1 MLENSPAH
9 CTRTLRAWTA
19 SLLTFATASVVAPFV
34 QAMPT
39 EILVRVIAQD
49 AKFMG
54 DHTGGAA
61 IILRE
66 ADSGKILAEGKTTGA
81 TGDTDRIMNAT
92 GRSPKR
98 ARDGDGSFSGVI
110 DIDRPTLVT
119 LEAAGPLG
127 HPQSAL
133 KVSAQRWVLP
143 GHHMRNGDGWT
154 IELPGLILRITT
166 PTSQSKFGNMLMI
179 PVDVQMTLM
188 CGCAITKD
196 GPWKAEDYIV
206 QALLFDHGRQVAMGA
221 LSFAGTDNR
230 FIGGIEAPYDG
241 SFELIVEGENKLTG
255 NGGIARLPLVVPRP
269 RMPVDGQR

>member
-1 MLENSPAH
+1 MRLNSPAIYA
-9 CTRTLRAWTA
+9 RTIAMWMCCFLIIAAA
-19 SLLTFATASVVAPFV
+19 SIMAPVAQAT
-34 QAMPT
+34 PT

-66 ADSGKILAEGKTTGA
+66 ADSGRILAEGKTTGA

-98 ARDGDGSFSGVI
+98 ARDGDGSFLGVI
-110 DIDRPTLVT
+110 DIDRPTLVS
-119 LEAAGPLG
+119 LEASGPLSY
-127 HPQSAL
+127 PQSAL

-143 GHHMRNGDGWT
+143 GHHVRTGDGWT
-154 IELPGLILRITT
+154 IELPGLIVRITT
-166 PTSQSKFGNMLMI
+166 PTPQSKFGNILMI

-196 GPWKAEDYIV
+196 GPWKADAYTV
-206 QALLFDHGRQVAMGA
+206 QALLFESGRQVATGT

-241 SFELIVEGENKLTG
+241 SFDLVVEGENKLTG
-255 NGGIARLPLVVPRP
+255 NGGIARMPLVVPKP